1 MGEFKALYR
10 ALAVY
15 CRSDDPLAA
24 AGNVIALC
32 VVGNQPFYPLY
43 VWWIV
48 GDDGGASLVTFL
60 STPFF
65 LAVPAVARR
74 SSLAGRAMLPIV
86 GIANTVLSA
95 KAFGVASGVEL
106 FLCPCAMIAG
116 MALRAQERRI
126 MLVTVGLAIAAFALG
141 GDRLGA
147 SLHVFSPEQYVRF
160 LSLNAW
166 SVAGLTAFVALQ
178 YSSAWTK
185 LADRGR
191 D

>member
-1 MGEFKALYR
+1 
-10 ALAVY
+10 
-15 CRSDDPLAA
+15 
-24 AGNVIALC
+24 
-32 VVGNQPFYPLY
+32 
-43 VWWIV
+43 
-48 GDDGGASLVTFL
+48 
-60 STPFF
+60 
-65 LAVPAVARR
+65 
-74 SSLAGRAMLPIV
+74 
-86 GIANTVLSA
+86 
-95 KAFGVASGVEL
+95 
-106 FLCPCAMIAG
+106 MIAG